1 MPRPLL
7 ITGATGTLGRAFA
20 RICDLRGLD
29 HCLTSRAQLEIA
41 ETASVAAALERI
53 RPWAVINT
61 AGYVR
66 VADAEREPERCFREN
81 ARGAANLALACAR
94 LGIPLVTFSS
104 DLVFDGRLGRAY
116 VESDAPRPTCVYG
129 ASKLEAEQLVSAA
142 CPAALILRTSAF
154 FGPWDPHN
162 FVYHTLRALAAGE
175 EWRAAADCKITP
187 TYVPDL
193 VNASLDLLIDGETGI
208 WHLANR
214 GAVSWGELARLVA
227 ERGGFH
233 PERVILHGTDRV
245 HTSTA
250 LDSARGFMLPT
261 LDSALDRFFRESE
274 QAWASGHARP
284 SR

>member
-1 MPRPLL
+1 MQRPLL
-7 ITGATGTLGRAFA
+7 ITGATGTLGHAFA
-20 RICDLRGLD
+20 RICDLRGLE
-29 HCLTSRAQLEIA
+29 HRLTSRADLDIA
-41 ETASVAAALERI
+41 EPASVEAAFERI

-81 ARGAANLALACAR
+81 ARGTANLALACAR
-94 LGIPLVTFSS
+94 SGIPLVTFSS

-116 VESDAPRPTCVYG
+116 VETDAPCPTCVYG
-129 ASKLEAEQLVSAA
+129 ASKLEAERLVSAA

-175 EWRAAADCKITP
+175 EWRAAADCTVTP

-214 GAVSWGELARLVA
+214 GAISWGELARLVA
-227 ERGGFH
+227 ERGGFD
-233 PERVILHGTDRV
+233 PGLIVPDRAEREPI
-245 HTSTA
+245 STA
-250 LDSARGFMLPT
+250 LDSCRGQVMPT
-261 LDSALDRFFRESE
+261 LESALERFFTETE
-274 QAWASGHARP
+274 QRWEGALAQP

>member
-1 MPRPLL
+1 MQRPLL

-29 HCLTSRAQLEIA
+29 HRLTSRAELDIA
-41 ETASVAAALERI
+41 ETVSIEAALEQI

-66 VADAEREPERCFREN
+66 VADAEHEPERCFREN
-81 ARGAANLALACAR
+81 TEGAANLALACAR
-94 LGIPLVTFSS
+94 SGIPLVTFSS

-116 VESDAPRPTCVYG
+116 VESDLPCPTCVYG
-129 ASKLEAEQLVSAA
+129 ASKLEAERLVAAA

-162 FVYHTLRALAAGE
+162 FVYHTLRALAARE
-175 EWRAAADCKITP
+175 EWQAAADYTITP

-227 ERGGFH
+227 ERGGFD
-233 PERVILHGTDRV
+233 PEQVVLHGTDRV
-245 HTSTA
+245 RTSTA
-250 LDSARGFMLPT
+250 LDSARGFILPT

-284 SR
+284 SH